1 MCRLVLNNWSSVQD
15 YNTLLSLSTLC
26 NVSDGVLIHRN
37 DILQKICEKRGGVGG
52 ATSSTRANH
61 SSSFSDINQIIAAQI
76 LGAILPCINKHSC
89 SNNLSEILT
98 RVSCPPYKLLNAYHV
113 PQFSKNLMEFTT
125 LKWDSLNKDL
135 KQMYLTD
142 SYVDECL
149 DWSVNQSNTRMRS
162 VANHIVARGS
172 KKEPIES
179 IQFLQDTQMHPK
191 WFQMSSGSLASSKT
205 GNGIFSEKPLAPYDK
220 SMFLLSNNQSNVPL
234 IDNLL
239 SKCWKMY
246 SAKAYLHQYS
256 QHGVEE
262 NDFLNCFVNLEGIL
276 KTYKKL
282 N

>member
-1 MCRLVLNNWSSVQD
+1 MCS
-15 YNTLLSLSTLC
+15 
-26 NVSDGVLIHRN
+26 VSDGVLIHRN
-37 DILQKICEKRGGVGG
+37 DVLQKICEKRSCFDLGASASGVSQP
-52 ATSSTRANH
+52 SSGS
-61 SSSFSDINQIIAAQI
+61 SSSFADINQVIAAQI
-76 LGAILPCINKHSC
+76 LGSILPCIYKHKC
-89 SNNLSEILT
+89 SNNIPEILT
-98 RVSCPPYKLLNAYHV
+98 RICCPPYKLLNAYHV
-113 PQFSKNLMEFTT
+113 PQFAKNLVEYTT

-142 SYVDECL
+142 SYIDECL
-149 DWSVNQSNTRMRS
+149 DWSVNLSNTRMRS
-162 VANHIVARGS
+162 MANHIVARGS
-172 KKEPIES
+172 KKESIES

-191 WFQMSSGSLASSKT
+191 WFRMSSGSLAFSTT
-205 GNGIFSEKPLAPYDK
+205 GDGIFSEKPLLPYDK

-282 N
+282 D